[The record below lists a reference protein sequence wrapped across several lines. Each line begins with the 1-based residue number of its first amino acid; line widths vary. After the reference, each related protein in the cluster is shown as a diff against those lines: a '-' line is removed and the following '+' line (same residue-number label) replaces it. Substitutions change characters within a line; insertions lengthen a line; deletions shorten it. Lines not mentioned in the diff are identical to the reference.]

1 MNVSTSDLER
11 AAGWLRAARRLVVF
25 TGAGVSAES
34 GIDTFRDAGGLWQT
48 FPPEQF
54 ARWGGLVRTALLQPR
69 RLAAFVL
76 RVLQPI
82 AEARPNAAHRAIAQ
96 AERLVK
102 IAVVTQNVDR
112 LHQDAGSTIVREIH
126 GSLLEIVTLRRR
138 FVRLLARRDLARLA
152 ERLEWATRSWM
163 ALPRL
168 LLALRPL
175 AGLGW
180 HGMERPSAVLFGEGL
195 VQPDWNNALD
205 DARRCDVMLVI
216 GTSGVVLPAAMLPV
230 EAHAS
235 GARVIVIDPDEPT
248 AADMWLAGTA
258 CDVVPRLFA
267 LAFGVDHGAA

>member
-1 MNVSTSDLER
+1 MSVSASDLAR
-11 AAGWLRAARRLVVF
+11 AAACLRAARRLAVF

-34 GIDTFRDAGGLWQT
+34 GIDTFRDAGGLWQA

-54 ARWGGLVRTALLQPR
+54 ARWGGLVRTALVQPR
-69 RLAAFVL
+69 RLAGFVL

-82 AEARPNAAHRAIAQ
+82 AVARPNAAHRAIAQ
-96 AERLVK
+96 AEHFVE
-102 IAVVTQNVDR
+102 IAVVTQNVDG

-126 GSLLEIVTLRRR
+126 GSLFKVVTLRRR
-138 FVRLLARRDLARLA
+138 FVRLLARRDLARLT
-152 ERLEWATRSWM
+152 ERLERATRSWV

-180 HGMERPSAVLFGEGL
+180 RGIVRPSAVLFGEGL
-195 VQPDWNNALD
+195 VQPDWNQALD

-216 GTSGVVLPAAMLPV
+216 GTSGVVLPAALLPV

-235 GARVIVIDPDEPT
+235 GARVIVIDPDEPAT
-248 AADMWLAGTA
+248 ADVWLAGTA

-267 LAFGVDHGAA
+267 LAFGVNDGAA